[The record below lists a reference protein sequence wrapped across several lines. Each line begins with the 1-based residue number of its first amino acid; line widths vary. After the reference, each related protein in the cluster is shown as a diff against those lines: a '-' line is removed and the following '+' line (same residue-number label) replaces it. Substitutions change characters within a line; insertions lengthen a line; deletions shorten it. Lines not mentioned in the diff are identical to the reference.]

1 MNAFKGDKHNFS
13 KYQAILLHTLNII
26 CYWNQR
32 IHDISNVQ
40 CTIVFLWESVSIFV
54 KKNYSQSLFCLI
66 MLHPEIFSN
75 LPSSRQSTED
85 SNVDLFSPLGTIRRY
100 VYDVYWWLYVW
111 DADRQATR
119 VVNSKP
125 AYILSSN
132 GVWKYGHTNETK
144 RMCHRWKNKTWSKW
158 LRARPFVVYDAIVQR
173 YVHCN

>member
-32 IHDISNVQ
+32 IHDIINVQ

-66 MLHPEIFSN
+66 MLHPETFSN

-85 SNVDLFSPLGTIRRY
+85 SNFDLFSPLGTIRRY

-111 DADRQATR
+111 DADRQASR

-125 AYILSSN
+125 AYIQ
-132 GVWKYGHTNETK
+132 
-144 RMCHRWKNKTWSKW
+144 W
-158 LRARPFVVYDAIVQR
+158 LDQ
-173 YVHCN
+173 